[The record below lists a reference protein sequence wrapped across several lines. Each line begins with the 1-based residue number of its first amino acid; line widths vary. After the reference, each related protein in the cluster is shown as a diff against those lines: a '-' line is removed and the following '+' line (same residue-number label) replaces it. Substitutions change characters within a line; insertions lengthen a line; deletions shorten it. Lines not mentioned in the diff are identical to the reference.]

1 MIQKFL
7 PTSPLHSTMAY
18 EVYRRNGSSE
28 ADFHLIADMY
38 ERVMREDKVLCT
50 NAQKNLE
57 RGVFVNGLL
66 HPKYEKAP
74 LFFQRTVREVVT
86 EHYEKE
92 KQAGKEIWPARHR
105 VVGAGEKGS
114 ERDEEICAG
123 IKACKDG
130 RVDEAM
136 EW

>member
-1 MIQKFL
+1 M
-7 PTSPLHSTMAY
+7 SY
-18 EVYRRNGSSE
+18 EIYRNKSSSD

-74 LFFQRTVREVVT
+74 LFFQKTAREVVMQHL
-86 EHYEKE
+86 EREKKE
-92 KQAGKEIWPARHR
+92 GKEIWPAKQK
-105 VVGAGEKGS
+105 VGGKGKEGS
-114 ERDEEICAG
+114 ERDEEVCEG
-123 IKACKDG
+123 LACG
-130 RVDEAM
+130 RVDEGLA
-136 EW
+136 W